1 MKAEVLEAAPDTLC
15 VQLNVGEMAGG
26 KASDGLAERLAAAV
40 PQLAGTVLVLAGKAP
55 EPGQPGRWTWW

>member
-15 VQLNVGEMAGG
+15 VQLNVDELAGG
-26 KASDGLAERLAAAV
+26 KAGNGLAERLAAA
-40 PQLAGTVLVLAGKAP
+40 PQLAGTVLVLADKAP